1 MTIRII
7 LLVVLIFWSGPV
19 FSGEPPTREQLDKMW
34 EEGKHSEMVEL
45 VMANFDHWDSVMLL
59 ATASAAMRDE
69 QQFKHAVL
77 LYHAGKIRAK
87 IDLDHYKPVG
97 KGGNSPATGLGALIS
112 VLAQQINSH
121 PALSMPTAYHVMAD
135 RLTEWEPRYTSAY
148 DPGWKYEQA
157 PNLQETQEDFDQF
170 KKQRVRHFRGLATL
184 LRNEKYTEALSI
196 VKAYNIDVF
205 RDQQA
210 PEKLQ
215 AEETMKRIETELGI
229 SGFMASIEK
238 RKKQLASTKC
248 YRYSADGK
256 KTECKKTD
264 KDH

>member
-1 MTIRII
+1 MKIRII

-19 FSGEPPTREQLDKMW
+19 FANGPVTVTQIQKMLD
-34 EEGKHSEMVEL
+34 EGKRSEVVEL
-45 VMANFDHWDSVMLL
+45 VVTNMEQWNALMLL
-59 ATASAAMRDE
+59 FTVNVAIIE
-69 QQFKHAVL
+69 EQFKHAAI

-87 IDLDHYKPVG
+87 IDLDHYKSVG

-112 VLAQQINSH
+112 MLSQRINSH
-121 PALSMPTAYHVMAD
+121 PAFSMPTAYQVIAAS
-135 RLTEWEPRYTSAY
+135 LTKWEPHYTSSY
-148 DPGWKYEQA
+148 DPGWPYEQP
-157 PNLQETQEDFDQF
+157 PNFQKVQEDFNEYKDQ
-170 KKQRVRHFRGLATL
+170 RIHHFQGLATL
-184 LRNEKYTEALSI
+184 LENQEYVDAFAI

-229 SGFMASIEK
+229 AGFMASIEK

-256 KTECKKTD
+256 KTECKTND
-264 KDH
+264 EGH